1 VRCGTRLVY
10 AGWFEAAG
18 SEESAVRHA
27 LEVVLVQAVARLVL
41 FAHAAHPKRAANCH
55 KMK

>member
-1 VRCGTRLVY
+1 MRCGTRLVY